1 MAFCAKPVAAKVA
14 VVVVEIALAA
24 VLSPVKIAA
33 VVGVVAEFSGRS
45 GEPMNSAS
53 SCGWSLFGKSNRVW
67 NSRDCRPLTGVM
79 GSFADSLS
87 VSSSS
92 SGMGPV
98 RSVG

>member
-1 MAFCAKPVAAKVA
+1 MAFCEKTVAAA
-14 VVVVEIALAA
+14 VVGELALAA
-24 VLSPVKIAA
+24 VLSPGMVAA
-33 VVGVVAEFSGRS
+33 VVGVAVESSSRS
-45 GEPMNSAS
+45 GEAMNSVS
-53 SCGWSLFGKSNRVW
+53 SGGWSLFGRSNRVW
-67 NSRDCRPLTGVM
+67 NSRDCLPLTGVM